1 MPLPILALAIA
12 SFCIG
17 TTEFVIMG
25 LLPEVAA
32 DLGVTIPAA
41 GLLVTGYALG
51 VVFGAPVVAMATAH
65 LPRKPVLV
73 GLAALFVVGNLF
85 CAIAPNYWLLMA
97 ARVFTAFGHG
107 AFFGI
112 GSVVAASLVPR
123 NKRASAIALMF
134 AGLTLAN
141 ILGVPAGTAL
151 GEAFGW
157 RATFLAVVGI
167 GLTSVAAIAW
177 LVPSDVTEPSGG
189 GLRAEVRVLGKLQVW
204 LAMLIAALTS
214 ASLFAVFTYIKPYLT
229 DVSGLST
236 AAVTWVLLLFGAG
249 MTIGNIIGGRLA
261 DWKLMP
267 TVIATLLLMA
277 LLFVAF
283 TEFGAIATVAVGI
296 VFLWGLLVFVVV
308 PPLQIRV
315 VEAASE
321 GPNLAATLNQGAFN
335 VGNASGAWIG
345 GVALSWGVSYANLP
359 LVGAVLALL
368 AASVAVLL
376 RSLDGPLSSRRDSRR
391 QHVGITRILRDQPL
405 FLPLSQQAR
414 VRMIGGIGL
423 AAAEKDLRAMLNRIW
438 AFVESQ

>member
-32 DLGVTIPAA
+32 DLGVSIPSA

-51 VVFGAPVVAMATAH
+51 VVFGAPVIAMATAH
-65 LPRKPVLV
+65 MPRKPVLV
-73 GLAALFVVGNLF
+73 GLAVLFVVGNLL
-85 CAIAPNYWLLMA
+85 CAIAPNYWMLMA

-134 AGLTLAN
+134 AGLTLSN
-141 ILGVPAGTAL
+141 ILGVPGGTAL
-151 GEAFGW
+151 GEAYGW

-167 GLTSVAAIAW
+167 GLVSVAAIAW
-177 LVPSDVTEPSGG
+177 LVPAGITQPSGG
-189 GLRAEVRVLGKLQVW
+189 GLLGEVRVLGKLQVW
-204 LAMLIAALTS
+204 LAMLISALAS

-236 AAVTWVLLLFGAG
+236 ATVTWVLLLFGGG

-267 TVIATLLLMA
+267 TVIGTLLMLA
-277 LLFVAF
+277 LLLVGFA
-283 TEFGAIATVAVGI
+283 EFGAIAAVAIFI
-296 VFLWGLLVFVVV
+296 VFLWGLLVFVIV

-321 GPNLAATLNQGAFN
+321 APNLAATLNQGAFN
-335 VGNASGAWIG
+335 IGNAAGAWVG
-345 GVALSWGVSYANLP
+345 GVALSLGVSYANLP
-359 LVGAVLALL
+359 LVGAALALL
-368 AASVAVLL
+368 AVAVAVMSQTLDRQLL
-376 RSLDGPLSSRRDSRR
+376 ATHPA
-391 QHVGITRILRDQPL
+391 Q
-405 FLPLSQQAR
+405 
-414 VRMIGGIGL
+414 
-423 AAAEKDLRAMLNRIW
+423 
-438 AFVESQ
+438 

>member
-25 LLPEVAA
+25 LLPEAAA
-32 DLGVTIPAA
+32 DLGVSIPSA
-41 GLLVTGYALG
+41 GLLVAGYALG
-51 VVFGAPVVAMATAH
+51 VVFGAPIVAMATAH

-73 GLAALFVVGNLF
+73 GLAVLFVVGNLF
-85 CAIAPNYWLLMA
+85 CAISPNYWMLMA

-167 GLTSVAAIAW
+167 GLISVAAIAW
-177 LVPSDVTEPSGG
+177 LMPSDVTEPSGG

-229 DVSGLST
+229 EVSGLST
-236 AAVTWVLLLFGAG
+236 SAVTWVLLLFGAG

-267 TVIATLLLMA
+267 TVIGTLLLMA
-277 LLFVAF
+277 LLFVCF
-283 TEFGAIATVAVGI
+283 MQFGAIASVAIGI
-296 VFLWGLLVFVVV
+296 VFLWGLLIFVVV

-345 GVALSWGVSYANLP
+345 GVALSAGVSYANLP

-368 AASVAVLL
+368 AVAVAVLSQ
-376 RSLDGPLSSRRDSRR
+376 SLDRRAPVIS
-391 QHVGITRILRDQPL
+391 L
-405 FLPLSQQAR
+405 QAP
-414 VRMIGGIGL
+414 
-423 AAAEKDLRAMLNRIW
+423 AE
-438 AFVESQ
+438 

>member
-32 DLGVTIPAA
+32 DLGVSIPSA

-51 VVFGAPVVAMATAH
+51 VVFGAPVIALATAH

-73 GLAALFVVGNLF
+73 GLASLFVIGNLF

-134 AGLTLAN
+134 AGLTLSN
-141 ILGVPAGTAL
+141 ILGVPGGTAL

-157 RATFLAVVGI
+157 RATFVAVVGI
-167 GLTSVAAIAW
+167 GLISVAAIAW
-177 LVPSDVTEPSGG
+177 LVPSNVAESSGG
-189 GLRAEVRVLGKLQVW
+189 GLLGEVRVLGKLQVW
-204 LAMLIAALTS
+204 LSMLISALAS

-236 AAVTWVLLLFGAG
+236 GAVTWVLLLFGGG

-267 TVIATLLLMA
+267 TVIGTLLMLA
-277 LLFVAF
+277 LLLLGFAQ
-283 TEFGAIATVAVGI
+283 FGAVAVVAI
-296 VFLWGLLVFVVV
+296 SMVFLWGLLVFVVV

-321 GPNLAATLNQGAFN
+321 APNLAATLNQGAFN
-335 VGNASGAWIG
+335 VGNAGGAWIG
-345 GVALSWGVSYANLP
+345 GLALSFGVSYANLP
-359 LVGAVLALL
+359 LVGAALALL
-368 AASVAVLL
+368 AVAVAVMSQTMD
-376 RSLDGPLSSRRDSRR
+376 RPAPVVSLGAP
-391 QHVGITRILRDQPL
+391 
-405 FLPLSQQAR
+405 
-414 VRMIGGIGL
+414 
-423 AAAEKDLRAMLNRIW
+423 AE
-438 AFVESQ
+438 

>member
-32 DLGVTIPAA
+32 DLGVSIPSA

-51 VVFGAPVVAMATAH
+51 VVFGAPVIALATAH

-73 GLAALFVVGNLF
+73 GLAMLFVIGNLF
-85 CAIAPNYWLLMA
+85 CAIAPNYWMLMA

-134 AGLTLAN
+134 AGLTLSN
-141 ILGVPAGTAL
+141 ILGVPGGTAL

-157 RATFLAVVGI
+157 RATFVAVVGI
-167 GLTSVAAIAW
+167 GLISVAAIAW
-177 LVPSDVTEPSGG
+177 LVPSGVAESSGG
-189 GLRAEVRVLGKLQVW
+189 GLIGEVRVLGKLQVW
-204 LAMLIAALTS
+204 LSMLISALAS
-214 ASLFAVFTYIKPYLT
+214 ASLFTVFTYIKPYLT

-236 AAVTWVLLLFGAG
+236 GAVTWVLLLFGGG

-267 TVIATLLLMA
+267 TVIGTLLMLA
-277 LLFVAF
+277 LLLLGFAQ
-283 TEFGAIATVAVGI
+283 FGAVAVVAI
-296 VFLWGLLVFVVV
+296 SMVFLWGLLVFVVV

-321 GPNLAATLNQGAFN
+321 APNLAATLNQGAFN
-335 VGNASGAWIG
+335 IGNASGAWIG
-345 GVALSWGVSYANLP
+345 GLALSFGVSYANLP
-359 LVGAVLALL
+359 LVGAALALL
-368 AASVAVLL
+368 AVAVAVMSQALD
-376 RSLDGPLSSRRDSRR
+376 RPAPVVSLGAP
-391 QHVGITRILRDQPL
+391 
-405 FLPLSQQAR
+405 
-414 VRMIGGIGL
+414 
-423 AAAEKDLRAMLNRIW
+423 AE
-438 AFVESQ
+438 

>member
-32 DLGVTIPAA
+32 DLGVSIPSA

-51 VVFGAPVVAMATAH
+51 VVFGAPVIAVATTRM
-65 LPRKPVLV
+65 PRKPVLV
-73 GLAALFVVGNLF
+73 GLAMLFVVGNLL
-85 CAIAPNYWLLMA
+85 CAIAPNYWMLMA

-134 AGLTLAN
+134 AGLTLSN
-141 ILGVPAGTAL
+141 ILGVPGGTAL
-151 GEAFGW
+151 GEAYGW

-167 GLTSVAAIAW
+167 GLISVAAIAW
-177 LVPSDVTEPSGG
+177 LVPAGITQPSGG
-189 GLRAEVRVLGKLQVW
+189 GLLGEVRVLGKLQVW
-204 LAMLIAALTS
+204 LAMLISALAS

-236 AAVTWVLLLFGAG
+236 ATVIWVLLLFGGG

-267 TVIATLLLMA
+267 TVIGTLLMLA
-277 LLFVAF
+277 LLLVGFA
-283 TEFGAIATVAVGI
+283 EFGAIAAVAIFI
-296 VFLWGLLVFVVV
+296 VFLWGLLVFVIV

-315 VEAASE
+315 VEAAFE
-321 GPNLAATLNQGAFN
+321 APNLAATLNQGAFN
-335 VGNASGAWIG
+335 IGNAAGAWVG
-345 GVALSWGVSYANLP
+345 GVALSLGVSYANLP
-359 LVGAVLALL
+359 LVGAALAL
-368 AASVAVLL
+368 VAVAVAVMSQTLDRQLL
-376 RSLDGPLSSRRDSRR
+376 VTHPA
-391 QHVGITRILRDQPL
+391 Q
-405 FLPLSQQAR
+405 
-414 VRMIGGIGL
+414 
-423 AAAEKDLRAMLNRIW
+423 
-438 AFVESQ
+438 

>member
-32 DLGVTIPAA
+32 DLGVSIPSA

-51 VVFGAPVVAMATAH
+51 VVFGAPVIAVATAH

-73 GLAALFVVGNLF
+73 GLAMLFVVGNLF
-85 CAIAPNYWLLMA
+85 CAIAPNYWTLMA

-134 AGLTLAN
+134 AGLTLSN
-141 ILGVPAGTAL
+141 ILGVPGGTAL

-157 RATFLAVVGI
+157 RATFVAVVGI
-167 GLTSVAAIAW
+167 GLISVAAIAW
-177 LVPSDVTEPSGG
+177 LVPSNVAESSGG
-189 GLRAEVRVLGKLQVW
+189 GLLGEVRVLGKLQVW
-204 LAMLIAALTS
+204 LSMLISALAS

-236 AAVTWVLLLFGAG
+236 ATVTWVLLLFGGG

-267 TVIATLLLMA
+267 TVIGTLLMLA
-277 LLFVAF
+277 LLLVGFA
-283 TEFGAIATVAVGI
+283 EFGAIAGVAIFI
-296 VFLWGLLVFVVV
+296 VFLWGLLVFVIV

-321 GPNLAATLNQGAFN
+321 APNLAATLNQGAFN
-335 VGNASGAWIG
+335 IGNAAGAWVG
-345 GVALSWGVSYANLP
+345 GVALSLGVSYANLP
-359 LVGAVLALL
+359 LVGAALALM
-368 AASVAVLL
+368 AVAVAVMSQTLDRQLL
-376 RSLDGPLSSRRDSRR
+376 VTHPA
-391 QHVGITRILRDQPL
+391 Q
-405 FLPLSQQAR
+405 
-414 VRMIGGIGL
+414 
-423 AAAEKDLRAMLNRIW
+423 
-438 AFVESQ
+438 